1 LACELRMHS
10 AWKANFDAVQF
21 ANTELDSDVLS
32 NMGSHL
38 SYLQEYKVLP
48 EATLDQ
54 ISECFICPKKKVSKA
69 SLMAALCLM
78 QVDSVACCKN
88 TVLPA
93 DLSMILIQ
101 SLQQLCFGAMRC
113 CSAHNTS
120 NNAGPFTRLMRSVS
134 VHVGNGNVC
143 RDGC

>member
-1 LACELRMHS
+1 MHS

-38 SYLQEYKVLP
+38 SYLQECKALP

-54 ISECFICPKKKVSKA
+54 ISECFICPKKKVSQA
-69 SLMAALCLM
+69 RLLAALCLM

-113 CSAHNTS
+113 CSAHIS
-120 NNAGPFTRLMRSVS
+120 SSKAVPFTRFTSSVS
-134 VHVGNGNVC
+134 FSVGNETVC